1 MVVKQKA
8 LSLRQKDKME
18 TPVLKNRIKENRGRL
33 DITQIELAKLTG
45 VSRVTVGSI
54 ERGSRK
60 TDLITAMKI
69 AMVFERSVPELF
81 YFETF

>member
-1 MVVKQKA
+1 
-8 LSLRQKDKME
+8 ME
-18 TPVLKNRIKENRGRL
+18 TLKLRNRVKENRGRL
-33 DITQIELAKLTG
+33 DITQEKLAKLVG
-45 VSRVTVGSI
+45 ISRVTLGNI

-69 AMVFERSVPELF
+69 AIAFGRSVPELF